1 MAQSDKLKSKA
12 KLKKKKS
19 MGRTQKRNR
28 RKTNP
33 YKNEKE
39 IYRSQER
46 INTVKKTERFLRDLK
61 KFLKK

>member
-1 MAQSDKLKSKA
+1 
-12 KLKKKKS
+12 

>member
-1 MAQSDKLKSKA
+1 
-12 KLKKKKS
+12 

-28 RKTNP
+28 RNTNP

>member
-1 MAQSDKLKSKA
+1 
-12 KLKKKKS
+12 

-39 IYRSQER
+39 IYRSQAENQHCEKDR
-46 INTVKKTERFLRDLK
+46 KISQGSKEIPKEIKMNKIK
-61 KFLKK
+61 